1 MCGFLPAAAE
11 AAAAGASGVWP
22 ANTDG
27 GIVGGQVGYNF
38 QISNKLVAGIEADIQ
53 MMPGSDR
60 ASANTVTTGPFSN
73 ISTDLSVTKA
83 IDYLGTLRGRLGYLV
98 APTVLVY
105 GTGGF
110 AYGGVRS
117 STTISQAYTPVVFNS
132 IEPQWSS
139 FASDSETITGWTAG
153 AGTEWAVGSNI
164 SVKGEFLYYDLGTVT
179 YNGGTLVDK
188 CTAAAPFCSVYFAN
202 AVQTKF
208 DNSGVHRPRGP
219 ELSLRRRSWYIG
231 ERRSQR
237 PLRG

>member
-1 MCGFLPAAAE
+1 MWRIFWVCLVVVTLFCAPASAKDPYANWTGFYAGLNAGYSRGDNNSISTSASTVQLCSPAPPGSCGFLPAAAE
-11 AAAAGASGVWP
+11 LAAAGASGVWP
-22 ANTDG
+22 VNTDG

-110 AYGGVRS
+110 AYGGVKS
-117 STTISQAYTPVVFNS
+117 STTISQAYTPVVFNT
-132 IEPQWSS
+132 IEPQWSW
-139 FASDSETITGWTAG
+139 F
-153 AGTEWAVGSNI
+153 
-164 SVKGEFLYYDLGTVT
+164 
-179 YNGGTLVDK
+179 
-188 CTAAAPFCSVYFAN
+188 
-202 AVQTKF
+202 
-208 DNSGVHRPRGP
+208 
-219 ELSLRRRSWYIG
+219 
-231 ERRSQR
+231 
-237 PLRG
+237 